1 VQRLGQEGL
10 SPTHSSLARQ
20 RPRSAGD
27 LFWSFSWL
35 ALQGFGGVLA
45 VVQRE
50 LVERKRWL
58 TAEEFLEDW
67 AVAQILP
74 GPNVVN
80 LALLIGDRHF
90 GLRGALAAVAGMLGL
105 PLGVV
110 TLLALGYA
118 GVADHPV
125 AQGALRGMGAVA
137 AGLVAGAALRLTSA
151 LRTNVMGRAAC
162 LAVAAAT
169 FAAVGLLRLPLGWV
183 LLAVGA
189 PACAWAWRRIGRPP
203 QERP

>member
-1 VQRLGQEGL
+1 MSASTGDTPPGGRE
-10 SPTHSSLARQ
+10 
-20 RPRSAGD
+20 RPRSPAD

-58 TAEEFLEDW
+58 TPEEFVEDW

-80 LALLIGDRHF
+80 LSLVIGDRHF
-90 GLRGALAAVAGMLGL
+90 GLRGALAAVAGMLAL
-105 PLGVV
+105 PLLVV
-110 TLLALGYA
+110 TVLALGYA
-118 GVADHPV
+118 GVADHPL

-137 AGLVAGAALRLTSA
+137 AGLVAGAALRLTPA
-151 LRTNVMGRAAC
+151 LARNVMGRGACVLAAAAVFG
-162 LAVAAAT
+162 AVA
-169 FAAVGLLRLPLGWV
+169 LLRLPLAWS
-183 LLAVGA
+183 LLGVGL
-189 PACAWAWRRIGRPP
+189 PACLWAWHRLGSAGRGATP
-203 QERP
+203 